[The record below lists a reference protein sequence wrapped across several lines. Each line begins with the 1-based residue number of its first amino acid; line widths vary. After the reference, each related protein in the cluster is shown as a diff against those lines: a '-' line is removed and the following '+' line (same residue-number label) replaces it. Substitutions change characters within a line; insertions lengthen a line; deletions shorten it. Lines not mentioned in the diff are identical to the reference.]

1 MEINYDTQ
9 HAAGRNS
16 YHEFVKM
23 NVWIN
28 FSMSTAK
35 KTKQICDFSLTF
47 SVCNRVRAYITYK
60 DNRVSDEERDCQG
73 GTATSWFSCSR
84 LKDIKNYSSQANWV
98 TNLWKN
104 ILKNVLYR
112 SLCISCGSNLSFS
125 SSPG

>member
-35 KTKQICDFSLTF
+35 EICAIKYPLIFLIFLTVEASLIHVGL
-47 SVCNRVRAYITYK
+47 S
-60 DNRVSDEERDCQG
+60 G
-73 GTATSWFSCSR
+73 
-84 LKDIKNYSSQANWV
+84 
-98 TNLWKN
+98 
-104 ILKNVLYR
+104 
-112 SLCISCGSNLSFS
+112 LSFT
-125 SSPG
+125 